1 MTINSINSI
10 NSIKEEKDGFIFLEI
25 PNWENSLTFPFPST
39 HEISGYLYRPF
50 QSLDL
55 VAVYI
60 DPIEKEGPMISTKF
74 RFHNQ
79 VDEWSN
85 EEKDR
90 LFKNQQLEDWIFFH
104 THPIDVYI
112 RFQTVYAFPSLR
124 DISNFFLHSLKEEKY
139 QEMIWTV
146 EGIYHLRLF
155 RTTTE
160 QEEDNVLRI
169 SKYETLVSEF
179 ANRWKLKETVD
190 YLKRS
195 ETRPCD
201 FCWWIQST
209 FRTLSQ
215 KLNLQKDYFG
225 CSFLQKKII
234 K

>member
-1 MTINSINSI
+1 ML
-10 NSIKEEKDGFIFLEI
+10 EEKDGYTFLEI
-25 PNWENSLTFPFPST
+25 PNWESNPTFPFPST

-50 QSLDL
+50 QSHDL
-55 VAVYI
+55 VVVYI
-60 DPIEKEGPMISTKF
+60 DPLEHNTSIQSTKF

-85 EEKDR
+85 DEKDQF
-90 LFKNQQLEDWIFFH
+90 FKNQDKEDWIFFH
-104 THPIDVYI
+104 THPIHVYLC
-112 RFQTVYAFPSLR
+112 FQTVFAFPSLR
-124 DISNFFLHSLKEEKY
+124 DISNFFLYSLKEEKY

-155 RTTTE
+155 RTTVE

-215 KLNLQKDYFG
+215 KLDLQKDYFG
-225 CSFLQKKII
+225 CSFLQKKNLLN